1 VRRMPPEDA
10 PESAGWATPG
20 ADGEPAGGPM
30 AAPAE
35 AAGRPAGPTRATR
48 SGSFRAALR
57 PGAVPDRR
65 LVEDARRRLL
75 DLISSG
81 ELRPGDRLGTER
93 ELALRL
99 SVSRST
105 LRQVLAVLAEGGI
118 VRRVPGRA
126 GGTFVAHAKVDRD
139 LSVIVGLPEYLRRQG
154 FVAGTQVLSATMSAA
169 DDIAAD
175 HLAVPAGSLMID
187 IVRIRLADGIPISLE
202 RVQLPAEIFPGLL
215 DLPLGGSIYD
225 LLDSHYGIRPDE
237 VVEHLEVAEAS
248 SEEAAL
254 LGVSVRAPLLAITRT
269 SATSAGV
276 PFEFSHDL
284 FRADRTCVTFRTRAE
299 RAEIVRRGAGEG
311 VVDLRSPASS
321 GSG

>member
-1 VRRMPPEDA
+1 VPRPRK
-10 PESAGWATPG
+10 
-20 ADGEPAGGPM
+20 
-30 AAPAE
+30 AA
-35 AAGRPAGPTRATR
+35 
-48 SGSFRAALR
+48 
-57 PGAVPDRR
+57 DRR

-75 DLISSG
+75 DMISSG

-93 ELALRL
+93 ELAARL

-105 LRQVLAVLAEGGI
+105 LRQVLAVLADGGT

-154 FVAGTQVLSATMSAA
+154 FLAGTQVLSATMSGA
-169 DDIAAD
+169 DELTAD
-175 HLAVPAGSLMID
+175 SLAVPPGSLVLD

-202 RVQLPAEIFPGLL
+202 RVRLPAEIFPGLL

-225 LLDSHYGIRPDE
+225 LLNSHYGITPDD

-248 SEEAAL
+248 SDEAAL

-284 FRADRTCVTFRTRAE
+284 FRADRTRVTFRTRAE
-299 RAEIVRRGAGEG
+299 RAAIVRRGASAGA
-311 VVDLRSPASS
+311 VDLRSPASS
-321 GSG
+321 AP

>member
-1 VRRMPPEDA
+1 M
-10 PESAGWATPG
+10 
-20 ADGEPAGGPM
+20 
-30 AAPAE
+30 PAE
-35 AAGRPAGPTRATR
+35 GAREP
-48 SGSFRAALR
+48 LR
-57 PGAVPDRR
+57 DRLHPRAVPDRR

-75 DLISSG
+75 DLINSG
-81 ELRPGDRLGTER
+81 ALRPGDRLGTER
-93 ELALRL
+93 ELAARL

-105 LRQVLAVLAEGGI
+105 LRQVLAVLAEGGV

-154 FVAGTQVLSATMSAA
+154 FVAGTQVLSATMSGADDVAA
-169 DDIAAD
+169 DN
-175 HLAVPAGSLMID
+175 LALPAGSLLID

-215 DLPLGGSIYD
+215 ELPLGGSIYD
-225 LLDSHYGIRPDE
+225 LLDAHYGVRPDE

-248 SEEAAL
+248 ADEAAL
-254 LGVSVRAPLLAITRT
+254 LAVSPGAPLLAITRT

-284 FRADRTCVTFRTRAE
+284 FRADRTRVTFRTRAD
-299 RAEIVRRGAGEG
+299 RAAIVRRGAGDP
-311 VVDLRSPASS
+311 VDLRSPVSS
-321 GSG
+321 GLG

>member
-1 VRRMPPEDA
+1 M
-10 PESAGWATPG
+10 
-20 ADGEPAGGPM
+20 
-30 AAPAE
+30 PAE
-35 AAGRPAGPTRATR
+35 GASEPLHDRLHPR
-48 SGSFRAALR
+48 
-57 PGAVPDRR
+57 AVPDRR

-75 DLISSG
+75 EEINSG
-81 ELRPGDRLGTER
+81 ALRPGDRLGTER
-93 ELALRL
+93 ELAARL

-105 LRQVLAVLAEGGI
+105 LRQVLAVLAEGGV

-154 FVAGTQVLSATMSAA
+154 FVAGTQVLSATMSGADDVAA
-169 DDIAAD
+169 DN
-175 HLAVPAGSLMID
+175 LALPAGSLLID

-215 DLPLGGSIYD
+215 ELPLGGSIYD
-225 LLDSHYGIRPDE
+225 LLDAHYGVRPDE

-248 SEEAAL
+248 NDEAAL
-254 LGVSVRAPLLAITRT
+254 LAVSPGAPLLAIART

-284 FRADRTCVTFRTRAE
+284 FRADRTRVTFRTRAD
-299 RAEIVRRGAGEG
+299 RAAIVRRGAGDP
-311 VVDLRSPASS
+311 VDLRSPVSP
-321 GSG
+321 GLG

>member
-1 VRRMPPEDA
+1 M
-10 PESAGWATPG
+10 SAEG
-20 ADGEPAGGPM
+20 AREPASGP
-30 AAPAE
+30 AIESRLHP
-35 AAGRPAGPTRATR
+35 R
-48 SGSFRAALR
+48 
-57 PGAVPDRR
+57 AVPDRR
-65 LVEDARRRLL
+65 LVEDARHRLL

-81 ELRPGDRLGTER
+81 TLRPGDRLGTER
-93 ELALRL
+93 ELAARL

-154 FVAGTQVLSATMSAA
+154 FVAGTQVLSATMSGA
-169 DDIAAD
+169 DEIAAN
-175 HLAVPAGSLMID
+175 HLAVPAGSLLID
-187 IVRIRLADGIPISLE
+187 IVRIRLADGTPISLE

-215 DLPLGGSIYD
+215 ELPLGGSIYD
-225 LLDSHYGIRPDE
+225 LLDAHYGITPDE

-248 SEEAAL
+248 PDEAAL
-254 LGVSVRAPLLAITRT
+254 LGVHARAPLLAITRT

-284 FRADRTCVTFRTRAE
+284 FRADRTCVTFRTRAD
-299 RAEIVRRGAGEG
+299 RAEIVRRGADSA
-311 VVDLRSPASS
+311 VLTS
-321 GSG
+321 